1 MTQPHIVG
9 VRHHSPACA
18 RLVAERIRTL
28 RPALVLIEGPADFNE
43 RLDELYLPHR
53 LPVAIYSYL
62 SGDERHHGSWS
73 PFAEHSPE
81 WQALM
86 VAREVG
92 AAVRFIDLPA
102 WHEAFSHMENR
113 YADVADHAH
122 EERAEAYERALTETL
137 SVQGRDALWDHLFE
151 DGCDAG
157 ELARRLST
165 YFDHLRGEDRGSQG
179 NQAREDMMARWI
191 AWAMAQP
198 AQAGRAQALVVC
210 GGYHAPALARLWRGM
225 PADLPGTP
233 QPSVKP
239 SAESTPEMAAR
250 TTAAAPAGAPL
261 RFGSYLVPYTFKR
274 LDAFAGYASGMP
286 SPAYYQWMW
295 ELGPEGAAHRALQQ
309 VMQRLREK
317 KLPASTAD
325 LMAMHLRAQG
335 LARLRGHEKPLR
347 SDWLDALAG
356 ALVKDA
362 LDAPLPWTYRG
373 AMRPGTDPVLV
384 QAMDVLAGDTVG
396 RLAPGTPQP
405 PLVAAVQAELAAHG
419 IVLRGQLKLD
429 LLGEADR
436 AKSRVLHRL
445 SILRLPGVRR
455 TQGPKLA
462 MSGER
467 TELWSLGEPLEQ
479 QAALIEAGAWGA
491 SLHDAA
497 RARLEDDLRQAQGR
511 IGPLAEGLNQ
521 AAWAGLS
528 ALSDSLLREL
538 QGAIAN
544 EARFEALGPA
554 LSVLHTLLRHGQ
566 MLGMADAPVLRVV
579 IAAGFDRALWLLE
592 PPAEVA
598 PADMQPHLEGH
609 LALRRIVADMLA
621 DAQDRAHD
629 ASSAN
634 AANAANTGSLL
645 DIEPARALAVWQRK
659 AADMAAAPVSRGAA
673 LGATLSLA
681 GRTVGAQVQ
690 SQAQSQVKSQVPS
703 HADGVN
709 EAMQLL
715 HSLPAPVLGDAL
727 TGLLALARETLAA
740 EPAFI
745 AGMDRT
751 VQALDN
757 ADFVRAMPSLRAAFA
772 WLPPQERG
780 LLADQVL
787 ALHGAT
793 HLSRRTLTAPLAGD
807 AAPEQLGEAR
817 RVEDEVLARLAA
829 WGVTLPGQDTEEAA
843 PS

>member
-1 MTQPHIVG
+1 MQQPHIVG

-28 RPALVLIEGPADFNE
+28 RPAYVLIEGPADFNE
-43 RLDELYLPHR
+43 RLDELYLPHQ

-62 SGDERHHGSWS
+62 SGDQTHRGSWS

-81 WQALM
+81 WQALQ

-102 WHEAFSHMENR
+102 WHDAFSRMENR
-113 YADVADHAH
+113 YADVADHEH
-122 EERAEAYERALTETL
+122 EERAEAYERALTEKL

-151 DGCDAG
+151 DGCDAA
-157 ELARRLST
+157 ELAQRLST
-165 YFDHLRGEDRGSQG
+165 YFDNLRGEDRGSQG
-179 NQAREDMMARWI
+179 NQAREQMMARWI

-198 AQAGRAQALVVC
+198 SQPGRAQALVVC
-210 GGYHAPALARLWRGM
+210 GGYHAPALARLWQGLPTEL
-225 PADLPGTP
+225 PATP
-233 QPSVKP
+233 QPSL
-239 SAESTPEMAAR
+239 ESSDDEEAPGTPDPEA
-250 TTAAAPAGAPL
+250 TL

-286 SPAYYQWMW
+286 SPAYYQWVW
-295 ELGPEGAAHRALQQ
+295 DHGPEGAAHRALQH

-325 LMAMHLRAQG
+325 LMAVHLRAQG

-362 LDAPLPWTYRG
+362 LDVPLPWTYRG
-373 AMRPGTDPVLV
+373 AIRPGTDPVLV

-396 RLAPGTPQP
+396 HLAPGTPQP

-429 LLGEADR
+429 LLLETDR

-467 TELWSLGEPLEQ
+467 TELWSLSEPLEQ

-497 RARLEDDLRQAQGR
+497 RARLEDDLRQAHGR
-511 IGPLAEGLNQ
+511 IGPLADGLNQ

-528 ALSDSLLREL
+528 ALSDALLREL
-538 QGAIAN
+538 RGAIAG
-544 EARFEALGPA
+544 EPRFEALGPA

-579 IAAGFDRALWLLE
+579 IESGFDRALWLLE
-592 PPAEVA
+592 PPAA
-598 PADMQPHLEGH
+598 ITPADMQAHLEGH
-609 LALRRIVADMLA
+609 LALRRIVADVLA
-621 DAQDRAHD
+621 HAQDNAHD
-629 ASSAN
+629 AHAP
-634 AANAANTGSLL
+634 SLL
-645 DIEPARALAVWQRK
+645 DVEPARALAVWQRK
-659 AADMAAAPVSRGAA
+659 AADTSAAPVSRGAA

-681 GRTVGAQVQ
+681 GRIADAQTH
-690 SQAQSQVKSQVPS
+690 SD
-703 HADGVN
+703 HGVS

-727 TGLLALARETLAA
+727 TGLLALARETLSS
-740 EPAFI
+740 EPAFV

-787 ALHGAT
+787 ALHDAT
-793 HLSRRTLTAPLAGD
+793 HLSRRALTAHRAGE
-807 AAPEQLGEAR
+807 AAPEQLAEAR
-817 RVEDEVLARLAA
+817 RVEDAVLARLAA
-829 WGVTLPGQDTEEAA
+829 WGVTLEDAQGRPH
-843 PS
+843 P

>member
-1 MTQPHIVG
+1 MQQPHIVG

-28 RPALVLIEGPADFNE
+28 RPAYVLIEGPADFNE
-43 RLDELYLPHR
+43 RLDELYLPHQ

-62 SGDERHHGSWS
+62 SGDQTHRGSWS

-81 WQALM
+81 WQALQ

-92 AAVRFIDLPA
+92 ATVRFIDLPA
-102 WHEAFSHMENR
+102 WHDAFSRMENR
-113 YADVADHAH
+113 YADVADHEH
-122 EERAEAYERALTETL
+122 EERAEAYERALTEKL

-151 DGCDAG
+151 DGCDAA
-157 ELARRLST
+157 ELAQRLST

-179 NQAREDMMARWI
+179 NQAREQMMARWI

-198 AQAGRAQALVVC
+198 GEPGRAQALVVC
-210 GGYHAPALARLWRGM
+210 GGYHAPALARLWQSVPSEL
-225 PADLPGTP
+225 PATP
-233 QPSVKP
+233 QPSL
-239 SAESTPEMAAR
+239 ESSDDEEAPGTPEPEA
-250 TTAAAPAGAPL
+250 TL

-286 SPAYYQWMW
+286 SPAYYQWVW
-295 ELGPEGAAHRALQQ
+295 DHGPEGAAHRALQH

-325 LMAMHLRAQG
+325 LMAVHLRAQG

-373 AMRPGTDPVLV
+373 AIRPGTDPVLV

-429 LLGEADR
+429 LLLETDR

-467 TELWSLGEPLEQ
+467 TELWSLSEPLEQ

-497 RARLEDDLRQAQGR
+497 RARLEDDLRQAHGR
-511 IGPLAEGLNQ
+511 IGPLADGLNQ

-528 ALSDSLLREL
+528 ALSDALLREL
-538 QGAIAN
+538 RGAIAS
-544 EARFEALGPA
+544 EPRFEALGPA

-566 MLGMADAPVLRVV
+566 MLSMADAPVLRVV
-579 IAAGFDRALWLLE
+579 IESGFDRALWLLE
-592 PPAEVA
+592 PPAA
-598 PADMQPHLEGH
+598 ITPADMQAHLEGH
-609 LALRRIVADMLA
+609 LALRRIVADVLA
-621 DAQDRAHD
+621 HAQDNAHD
-629 ASSAN
+629 AHAP
-634 AANAANTGSLL
+634 SLL
-645 DIEPARALAVWQRK
+645 DVEPARALAVWQRK
-659 AADMAAAPVSRGAA
+659 AADTSAAPVSRGAA

-681 GRTVGAQVQ
+681 GRIADAQTH
-690 SQAQSQVKSQVPS
+690 SD
-703 HADGVN
+703 HGVS

-727 TGLLALARETLAA
+727 TGLLALARETLSS
-740 EPAFI
+740 EPAFV

-787 ALHGAT
+787 ALHDAT
-793 HLSRRTLTAPLAGD
+793 HLSRRALTAHRTGE
-807 AAPEQLGEAR
+807 AAPEQLAEAR
-817 RVEDEVLARLAA
+817 RVEDAVLARLAA
-829 WGVTLPGQDTEEAA
+829 WGVTLEDAQGRPH
-843 PS
+843 P

>member
-1 MTQPHIVG
+1 MQQPHIVG

-28 RPALVLIEGPADFNE
+28 RPAYVLIEGPADFNE
-43 RLDELYLPHR
+43 RLDELYLPHQ

-62 SGDERHHGSWS
+62 SGDQTHRGSWS

-81 WQALM
+81 WQALQ

-92 AAVRFIDLPA
+92 ATVRFIDLPA
-102 WHEAFSHMENR
+102 WHDAFSRMENR
-113 YADVADHAH
+113 YADVADHEH
-122 EERAEAYERALTETL
+122 EERAEAYERALTEKL

-151 DGCDAG
+151 DGCDAA
-157 ELARRLST
+157 ELAQRLLT

-179 NQAREDMMARWI
+179 NQAREQMMARWI

-198 AQAGRAQALVVC
+198 GEPGRAQALVVC
-210 GGYHAPALARLWRGM
+210 GGYHAPALARLWQSVPSEL
-225 PADLPGTP
+225 PATP
-233 QPSVKP
+233 QPSL
-239 SAESTPEMAAR
+239 ESSDDEEAPGTPDPEAA
-250 TTAAAPAGAPL
+250 L

-286 SPAYYQWMW
+286 SPAYYQWVW
-295 ELGPEGAAHRALQQ
+295 DHGPEGAAHRALQH

-325 LMAMHLRAQG
+325 LMAVHLRAQG

-373 AMRPGTDPVLV
+373 AIRPGTDPVLV

-429 LLGEADR
+429 LLLETDR

-467 TELWSLGEPLEQ
+467 TELWSLSEPLEQ

-497 RARLEDDLRQAQGR
+497 RARLEDDLRQAHGR
-511 IGPLAEGLNQ
+511 IGPLADGLNQ

-528 ALSDSLLREL
+528 ALSDTLLREL
-538 QGAIAN
+538 RGAIAS
-544 EARFEALGPA
+544 EPRFEALGPA

-579 IAAGFDRALWLLE
+579 IESGFDRALWLLE
-592 PPAEVA
+592 PPAA
-598 PADMQPHLEGH
+598 ITPADMQAHLEGH
-609 LALRRIVADMLA
+609 LALRRIVADVLA
-621 DAQDRAHD
+621 HAQDNAHD
-629 ASSAN
+629 AHAP
-634 AANAANTGSLL
+634 SLL
-645 DIEPARALAVWQRK
+645 DVEPARALAVWQRK
-659 AADMAAAPVSRGAA
+659 AADTGAAPVSRGAA

-681 GRTVGAQVQ
+681 GRIADAQTH
-690 SQAQSQVKSQVPS
+690 SD
-703 HADGVN
+703 HGVS

-727 TGLLALARETLAA
+727 TGLLALARETLSS
-740 EPAFI
+740 EPAFV

-787 ALHGAT
+787 ALHDAT
-793 HLSRRTLTAPLAGD
+793 HLSRRALTAHRTGE
-807 AAPEQLGEAR
+807 AAPEQLAEAR
-817 RVEDEVLARLAA
+817 RVEDAVLARLAA
-829 WGVTLPGQDTEEAA
+829 WGVTLEDAQGRPH
-843 PS
+843 P

>member
-28 RPALVLIEGPADFNE
+28 RPAFVLIEGPADFNE

-62 SGDERHHGSWS
+62 SGDDRHHGSWS

-81 WQALM
+81 WQALV

-102 WHEAFSHMENR
+102 WHAAFSHMENR

-122 EERAEAYERALTETL
+122 EERAEAYERALTEKL

-151 DGCDAG
+151 DGCDVA
-157 ELARRLST
+157 ELAQRLRT
-165 YFDHLRGEDRGSQG
+165 YFDHLRGDDAGSQG
-179 NQAREDMMARWI
+179 NQAREQMMARWI

-198 AQAGRAQALVVC
+198 TQPGRAQALVVC
-210 GGYHAPALARLWRGM
+210 GGYHAPALARLWPGM
-225 PADLPGTP
+225 PADLPATP
-233 QPSVKP
+233 EPSH
-239 SAESTPEMAAR
+239 ESTEPDEED
-250 TTAAAPAGAPL
+250 AGTRDAQAPL

-286 SPAYYQWMW
+286 SPAYYQWVW
-295 ELGPEGAAHRALQQ
+295 ELGPEGAAHRALQY

-325 LMAMHLRAQG
+325 LMAVHLRAQG

-419 IVLRGQLKLD
+419 IVLRAQLKLD
-429 LLGEADR
+429 LLGDADR

-445 SILRLPGVRR
+445 LILRLPGVRR

-497 RARLEDDLRQAQGR
+497 RARLEDDLRQAQGQ
-511 IGPLAEGLNQ
+511 IAPLAEGLNQ
-521 AAWAGLS
+521 AAWAGLP
-528 ALSDSLLREL
+528 ALSDALLREL

-566 MLGMADAPVLRVV
+566 TLDMADAPVLRVV
-579 IAAGFDRALWLLE
+579 IGAGFDRALWLLE
-592 PPAEVA
+592 PPAAVA

-609 LALRRIVADMLA
+609 LALRQIVADVLA
-621 DAQDRAHD
+621 HAQDSAHGAHD
-629 ASSAN
+629 MHAP
-634 AANAANTGSLL
+634 SLL
-645 DIEPARALAVWQRK
+645 DVEPARALAVWQRK
-659 AADMAAAPVSRGAA
+659 AADAGAAPVSRGAA

-681 GRTVGAQVQ
+681 GRLPHP
-690 SQAQSQVKSQVPS
+690 QA
-703 HADGVN
+703 HEDGVG
-709 EAMQLL
+709 EAMRLL

-727 TGLLALARETLAA
+727 TGLLALARETLAS

-757 ADFVRAMPSLRAAFA
+757 ADFVRAMPSLRGAFA

-787 ALHGAT
+787 ALHDAA
-793 HLSRRTLTAPLAGD
+793 HLSRRALTTHHAGEATPAQLA
-807 AAPEQLGEAR
+807 EAR
-817 RVEDEVLARLAA
+817 RVEDAVLARLAA
-829 WGVTLPGQDTEEAA
+829 WGVTLDGTQGTLHP
-843 PS
+843 

>member
-1 MTQPHIVG
+1 MQQPHIVG

-28 RPALVLIEGPADFNE
+28 RPAYVLIEGPADFNE
-43 RLDELYLPHR
+43 RLDELYLPHQ

-62 SGDERHHGSWS
+62 SGDQTHRGSWS

-81 WQALM
+81 WQALQ

-102 WHEAFSHMENR
+102 WHDAFSRMENR
-113 YADVADHAH
+113 YADVADHEH
-122 EERAEAYERALTETL
+122 EERAEAYERALTEKL

-151 DGCDAG
+151 DGCDAA
-157 ELARRLST
+157 ELAQRLST
-165 YFDHLRGEDRGSQG
+165 YFDNLRGEDRGSQG
-179 NQAREDMMARWI
+179 NQAREQMMARWI

-198 AQAGRAQALVVC
+198 SQAGRAQALVVC
-210 GGYHAPALARLWRGM
+210 GGYHAPALARLWQGL
-225 PADLPGTP
+225 PAELPVTP
-233 QPSVKP
+233 QPSL
-239 SAESTPEMAAR
+239 ESSDDEEAPGTPDPEA
-250 TTAAAPAGAPL
+250 TL

-286 SPAYYQWMW
+286 SPAYYQWVW
-295 ELGPEGAAHRALQQ
+295 DHGPEGAAHRALQH

-317 KLPASTAD
+317 KLPASTAN
-325 LMAMHLRAQG
+325 LMAVHLRAQG

-373 AMRPGTDPVLV
+373 AIRPGTDPVLV

-429 LLGEADR
+429 LLLDADR

-467 TELWSLGEPLEQ
+467 TELWSLSEPLEQ

-497 RARLEDDLRQAQGR
+497 RARLEVDLRQAHGR
-511 IGPLAEGLNQ
+511 IGPLADGLNQ

-528 ALSDSLLREL
+528 ALSDALLREL
-538 QGAIAN
+538 RGAITS
-544 EARFEALGPA
+544 EPRFEALGPA

-579 IAAGFDRALWLLE
+579 IESGFDRALWLLE
-592 PPAEVA
+592 PPAA
-598 PADMQPHLEGH
+598 ITPADMQAHLEGH
-609 LALRRIVADMLA
+609 LALRRIVADVLA
-621 DAQDRAHD
+621 HAQDNAHD
-629 ASSAN
+629 AHAP
-634 AANAANTGSLL
+634 SLL
-645 DIEPARALAVWQRK
+645 DVEPARALAVWQRK
-659 AADMAAAPVSRGAA
+659 AADTSAAPVSRGAA

-681 GRTVGAQVQ
+681 GRI
-690 SQAQSQVKSQVPS
+690 
-703 HADGVN
+703 ADARTHSDHGVS

-727 TGLLALARETLAA
+727 TGLLALARETLSS
-740 EPAFI
+740 EPAFV

-787 ALHGAT
+787 ALHDAT
-793 HLSRRTLTAPLAGD
+793 HLSRRALTAHRAGE
-807 AAPEQLGEAR
+807 AAPEQLAEAR
-817 RVEDEVLARLAA
+817 RVEDAVLARLAA
-829 WGVTLPGQDTEEAA
+829 WGVTLENAQGRPH
-843 PS
+843 P

>member
-1 MTQPHIVG
+1 MTQQQPHLQPHIVG

-28 RPALVLIEGPADFNE
+28 RPAHVLIEGPADFNE
-43 RLDELYLPHR
+43 RLGELYLPHR

-62 SGDERHHGSWS
+62 SSDHAHHGSWS

-81 WQALM
+81 WQALV

-92 AAVRFIDLPA
+92 ATVRFIDLPA
-102 WHEAFSHMENR
+102 WHGAFSRMENR
-113 YADVADHAH
+113 YADVADHEH

-165 YFDHLRGEDRGSQG
+165 YFDNLRGEDRGSQG
-179 NQAREDMMARWI
+179 NQAREEMMARWI

-198 AQAGRAQALVVC
+198 VDPADPARAQALVVC
-210 GGYHAPALARLWRGM
+210 GGYHAPALARLWAGM
-225 PADLPGTP
+225 PTELPATP
-233 QPSVKP
+233 QPSLEP
-239 SAESTPEMAAR
+239 AEGDEDPGTRNAD
-250 TTAAAPAGAPL
+250 APL

-286 SPAYYQWMW
+286 SPAYYQWVW
-295 ELGPEGAAHRALQQ
+295 ELGPDGAAHRALQH
-309 VMQRLREK
+309 VMQRLRDK

-325 LMAMHLRAQG
+325 LMAVHLRAQG

-419 IVLRGQLKLD
+419 IVLRGQIKLD
-429 LLGEADR
+429 LLADADR

-467 TELWSLGEPLEQ
+467 TELWQLGEPLEQ

-497 RARLEDDLRQAQGR
+497 RARLEDDLRQAQGQ
-511 IGPLAEGLNQ
+511 IGPLADGLNQ

-566 MLGMADAPVLRVV
+566 TLGMADAPVLRVV

-592 PPAEVA
+592 PPAAVA
-598 PADMQPHLEGH
+598 PADMQAHLEGH
-609 LALRRIVADMLA
+609 LALRRIVADVLA
-621 DAQDRAHD
+621 HAQDHAQDHAHLGQSD
-629 ASSAN
+629 QAP
-634 AANAANTGSLL
+634 SLL
-645 DIEPARALAVWQRK
+645 DVEPARALAVWQRK
-659 AADMAAAPVSRGAA
+659 AADASAAPVSRGAA

-681 GRTVGAQVQ
+681 GRVADGDADAHTH
-690 SQAQSQVKSQVPS
+690 QA
-703 HADGVN
+703 GVN

-715 HSLPAPVLGDAL
+715 HALPAPVLGDAL
-727 TGLLALARETLAA
+727 SGLLALAREVLAC
-740 EPAFI
+740 EPAFV

-787 ALHGAT
+787 TLHDAA
-793 HLSRRTLTAPLAGD
+793 HLSRRTLTAPRSGE
-807 AAPEQLGEAR
+807 AAPEQLAEAR
-817 RVEDEVLARLAA
+817 RVEDAVLARLAA
-829 WGVTLPGQDTEEAA
+829 WGVTLQDTQGA
-843 PS
+843 PRA

>member
-1 MTQPHIVG
+1 MQQPHIVG

-18 RLVAERIRTL
+18 RLVAERIRAL
-28 RPALVLIEGPADFNE
+28 RPAYVLIEGPADFNE

-81 WQALM
+81 WQALV

-102 WHEAFSHMENR
+102 WHDAFSRMENR

-122 EERAEAYERALTETL
+122 EERAEAYERALAEKL

-151 DGCDAG
+151 DGCDAA
-157 ELARRLST
+157 ELALRLAT
-165 YFDHLRGEDRGSQG
+165 YFDHLRGEDLGSQG
-179 NQAREDMMARWI
+179 NQARENMMARWI

-198 AQAGRAQALVVC
+198 AQPGRAQALVVC
-210 GGYHAPALARLWRGM
+210 GGYHAPALARLWPGM
-225 PADLPGTP
+225 PAELPATPRPSLDAPEDEEDNTIPRNGNGNGNGNGTGTGTRD
-233 QPSVKP
+233 
-239 SAESTPEMAAR
+239 AD
-250 TTAAAPAGAPL
+250 APL

-286 SPAYYQWMW
+286 SPAYYQWVW
-295 ELGPEGAAHRALQQ
+295 ELGPEGAAHRALHH
-309 VMQRLREK
+309 VMARLREK

-325 LMAMHLRAQG
+325 LMAVHLRAQG

-429 LLGEADR
+429 LLAEADR

-455 TQGPKLA
+455 TQGPRLA

-467 TELWSLGEPLEQ
+467 TELWSLGEPMEQ

-497 RARLEDDLRQAQGR
+497 RARLEDDLRRAQGR

-528 ALSDSLLREL
+528 ALGDSLLREL

-544 EARFEALGPA
+544 EPRFEALGPA
-554 LSVLHTLLRHGQ
+554 LAVLHTLLRHGQ
-566 MLGMADAPVLRVV
+566 VLGMADAPVLRVV
-579 IAAGFDRALWLLE
+579 IGAGFDRALWLLE
-592 PPAEVA
+592 PPADVP
-598 PADMQPHLEGH
+598 PADMQDHIEGH
-609 LALRRIVADMLA
+609 RALRRIVADVLA
-621 DAQDRAHD
+621 HAQDHMHD
-629 ASSAN
+629 HALDPHAPP
-634 AANAANTGSLL
+634 LL
-645 DIEPARALAVWQRK
+645 DVEPARALAVWQRK
-659 AADMAAAPVSRGAA
+659 AADAGAAPVSRGAA

-681 GRTVGAQVQ
+681 GRTAVAQ
-690 SQAQSQVKSQVPS
+690 APD
-703 HADGVN
+703 DGVA

-727 TGLLALARETLAA
+727 TGLLALAREVLAS

-757 ADFVRAMPSLRAAFA
+757 ADFVRAMPSLRAAFS

-787 ALHGAT
+787 ALHDAT
-793 HLSRRTLTAPLAGD
+793 HLSRRALTAPHAGE
-807 AAPEQLGEAR
+807 AAPEQLAQAR
-817 RVEDEVLARLAA
+817 RVEDEVVARLAA
-829 WGVTLPGQDTEEAA
+829 WGVTLPGQDTEETT
-843 PS
+843 PP

>member
-1 MTQPHIVG
+1 MSESPHIVG

-28 RPALVLIEGPADFNE
+28 RPSYVLIEGPADFNE

-62 SGDERHHGSWS
+62 SGDRTHRGSWS

-81 WQALM
+81 WQALQ

-92 AAVRFIDLPA
+92 ASVRFIDLPA
-102 WHEAFSHMENR
+102 WHDAFSRMENR
-113 YADVADHAH
+113 YADVVDHEH
-122 EERAEAYERALTETL
+122 EERAEAYERALTEKL

-151 DGCDAG
+151 DGCDEA

-165 YFDHLRGEDRGSQG
+165 YFDNLRGQDPGSQG
-179 NQAREDMMARWI
+179 NQAREAMMARWI

-198 AQAGRAQALVVC
+198 GEPGRAQALVVC
-210 GGYHAPALARLWRGM
+210 GGYHAPALARLWQGL
-225 PADLPGTP
+225 PAELPDTP
-233 QPSVKP
+233 QPSTESDNEDDEGSEGDSGEP
-239 SAESTPEMAAR
+239 ESA
-250 TTAAAPAGAPL
+250 L

-295 ELGPEGAAHRALQQ
+295 EHGPEGAAHRALQH

-325 LMAMHLRAQG
+325 LMAVHLRAQG
-335 LARLRGHEKPLR
+335 LARLRGHDKPLR

-384 QAMDVLAGDTVG
+384 QAMDVLAGDTAG

-429 LLGEADR
+429 LLAEADR

-445 SILRLPGVRR
+445 AILRLPGVRR

-467 TELWSLGEPLEQ
+467 TEQWSLAEPLEQ

-511 IGPLAEGLNQ
+511 IGPLADGLNQ

-528 ALSDSLLREL
+528 ALSETLLREL
-538 QGAIAN
+538 RAAMAA
-544 EARFEALGPA
+544 EPRFEALGPA

-579 IAAGFDRALWLLE
+579 IESGFDRALWLLE
-592 PPAEVA
+592 PPAA
-598 PADMQPHLEGH
+598 ITPADMQAHLEGH
-609 LALRRIVADMLA
+609 LALRRIVADVLA
-621 DAQDRAHD
+621 HAQDNAHD
-629 ASSAN
+629 AHAP
-634 AANAANTGSLL
+634 SLL
-645 DIEPARALAVWQRK
+645 DVEPARALAVWQRK
-659 AADMAAAPVSRGAA
+659 AADTAAAPVSRGAA

-681 GRTVGAQVQ
+681 GRL
-690 SQAQSQVKSQVPS
+690 
-703 HADGVN
+703 ADGHESSGDHGVD

-727 TGLLALARETLAA
+727 TGLLALARETLAS
-740 EPAFI
+740 EPAFV

-787 ALHGAT
+787 TLHDAR
-793 HLSRRTLTAPLAGD
+793 HLSRRALTAHRTGE
-807 AAPEQLGEAR
+807 AAPEQLAEAR
-817 RVEDEVLARLAA
+817 RVEDAVLARLAA
-829 WGVTLPGQDTEEAA
+829 WGVTLAEDIEKA
-843 PS
+843 PRP

>member
-1 MTQPHIVG
+1 MQQPHIVG

-28 RPALVLIEGPADFNE
+28 RPAYVLIEGPADFNE

-81 WQALM
+81 WQALV

-92 AAVRFIDLPA
+92 ATVRFIDLPA
-102 WHEAFSHMENR
+102 WHDAFSRMENR
-113 YADVADHAH
+113 YADVADHEH
-122 EERAEAYERALTETL
+122 EERAEAYERALTEKL

-151 DGCDAG
+151 DGCDAA
-157 ELARRLST
+157 ELAQRLAT
-165 YFDHLRGEDRGSQG
+165 YFDNLRGEDPGSLG
-179 NQAREDMMARWI
+179 NLAREEMMARWI

-198 AQAGRAQALVVC
+198 ADAKDPGRAQALVVC
-210 GGYHAPALARLWRGM
+210 GGYHAPALARLWSGM
-225 PADLPGTP
+225 PAALPATP
-233 QPSVKP
+233 QPSLEP
-239 SAESTPEMAAR
+239 AEGEEDAT
-250 TTAAAPAGAPL
+250 L

-286 SPAYYQWMW
+286 SPAYYQWVW
-295 ELGPEGAAHRALQQ
+295 ELGPEGAAHRALQH

-325 LMAMHLRAQG
+325 LMAVHLRAQG

-429 LLGEADR
+429 LLGETDR

-467 TELWSLGEPLEQ
+467 TELWSLGEPMEQ

-497 RARLEDDLRQAQGR
+497 RARLEDDLRQAGGQ
-511 IGPLAEGLNQ
+511 IAPLADGLNQ

-538 QGAIAN
+538 QGAIAA
-544 EARFEALGPA
+544 EPRFEALGPA

-579 IAAGFDRALWLLE
+579 IGAGFDRALWLLE
-592 PPAEVA
+592 PPADVA
-598 PADMQPHLEGH
+598 PADMQSHIEGH
-609 LALRRIVADMLA
+609 RALRQIVADVLA
-621 DAQDRAHD
+621 HAQDHAH
-629 ASSAN
+629 SAPT
-634 AANAANTGSLL
+634 AQVPSLL
-645 DIEPARALAVWQRK
+645 DVEPARALAVWQRK
-659 AADMAAAPVSRGAA
+659 AADGSAAPVSRGAA

-681 GRTVGAQVQ
+681 GRMASAQT
-690 SQAQSQVKSQVPS
+690 
-703 HADGVN
+703 HEEGVN

-727 TGLLALARETLAA
+727 TGLLALAREVLAS

-757 ADFVRAMPSLRAAFA
+757 ADFVRAMPSLRGAFS

-787 ALHGAT
+787 ALHDAT
-793 HLSRRTLTAPLAGD
+793 HLSRRALTAHHHGE
-807 AAPEQLGEAR
+807 AAPEQLAEAR
-817 RVEDEVLARLAA
+817 RVEDAVLARLAA
-829 WGVTLPGQDTEEAA
+829 WGVTLQDTEEA
-843 PS
+843 PSP

>member
-1 MTQPHIVG
+1 MQQPHIVG

-28 RPALVLIEGPADFNE
+28 RPAYVLIEGPADFNE
-43 RLDELYLPHR
+43 RLDELYLPHQ

-62 SGDERHHGSWS
+62 SGDQTHRGSWS

-81 WQALM
+81 WQALQ

-102 WHEAFSHMENR
+102 WHDAFSRMENR
-113 YADVADHAH
+113 YADVADHEH
-122 EERAEAYERALTETL
+122 EERAEAYERALTEKL

-151 DGCDAG
+151 DGCDAA
-157 ELARRLST
+157 ELAQRLST
-165 YFDHLRGEDRGSQG
+165 YFDNLRGEDRGSQG
-179 NQAREDMMARWI
+179 NQAREQMMARWI

-198 AQAGRAQALVVC
+198 GEPGRAQALVVC
-210 GGYHAPALARLWRGM
+210 GGYHAPALARLWQGL
-225 PADLPGTP
+225 PAELPATP
-233 QPSVKP
+233 QPSL
-239 SAESTPEMAAR
+239 ESSDNEEAPGTPDPEA
-250 TTAAAPAGAPL
+250 TL

-286 SPAYYQWMW
+286 SPAYYQWVW
-295 ELGPEGAAHRALQQ
+295 DHGPEGAARRALQH

-325 LMAMHLRAQG
+325 LMAVHLRAQG

-373 AMRPGTDPVLV
+373 AIRPGTDPVLV

-405 PLVAAVQAELAAHG
+405 PLVAAVQAELAARG

-429 LLGEADR
+429 LLLDADR

-467 TELWSLGEPLEQ
+467 TELWSLSEPLEQ

-497 RARLEDDLRQAQGR
+497 RARLEDDLRQAHGR
-511 IGPLAEGLNQ
+511 IGPLADGLNQ

-528 ALSDSLLREL
+528 ALSDALLREL
-538 QGAIAN
+538 RGAIAS
-544 EARFEALGPA
+544 EPRFEALGPA

-579 IAAGFDRALWLLE
+579 IESGFDRALWLLE
-592 PPAEVA
+592 PPAA
-598 PADMQPHLEGH
+598 ITPADMQAHLEGH
-609 LALRRIVADMLA
+609 LALRRIVADVLA
-621 DAQDRAHD
+621 HAQDNAHD
-629 ASSAN
+629 AHAP
-634 AANAANTGSLL
+634 SLL
-645 DIEPARALAVWQRK
+645 DVEPARALAVWQRK
-659 AADMAAAPVSRGAA
+659 AADTSAAPVSRGAA

-681 GRTVGAQVQ
+681 GRI
-690 SQAQSQVKSQVPS
+690 
-703 HADGVN
+703 ADARTHSDHGVS

-727 TGLLALARETLAA
+727 TGLLALARETLSS
-740 EPAFI
+740 EPAFV

-787 ALHGAT
+787 ALHDAT
-793 HLSRRTLTAPLAGD
+793 HLSRRALTAHRAGE
-807 AAPEQLGEAR
+807 AAPEQLAEAR
-817 RVEDEVLARLAA
+817 RVEDAVLARLAA
-829 WGVTLPGQDTEEAA
+829 WGVTLEDAQGRPH
-843 PS
+843 P

>member
-1 MTQPHIVG
+1 MQQPHIIG

-28 RPALVLIEGPADFNE
+28 RPAFVLIEGPADFND

-102 WHEAFSHMENR
+102 WHAAFSHMENR

-122 EERAEAYERALTETL
+122 EERAEAYERALTEKL
-137 SVQGRDALWDHLFE
+137 CVQGRDALWDHLFE

-179 NQAREDMMARWI
+179 NQARENMMARWI

-198 AQAGRAQALVVC
+198 VQAGRAQALVVC
-210 GGYHAPALARLWRGM
+210 GGYHAPALARLWPGM
-225 PADLPGTP
+225 SADLPVTP
-233 QPSVKP
+233 QPSL
-239 SAESTPEMAAR
+239 ESV
-250 TTAAAPAGAPL
+250 AGEEEEDAGTHDAQAPL

-286 SPAYYQWMW
+286 SPAYYQWVW

-373 AMRPGTDPVLV
+373 AMRSGTDPVLV

-429 LLGEADR
+429 LLAEADR
-436 AKSRVLHRL
+436 ARSRVLHRL

-544 EARFEALGPA
+544 ESRFETLGPA

-566 MLGMADAPVLRVV
+566 VLGMADAPVLRVV
-579 IAAGFDRALWLLE
+579 IGAGFDRALWLLE
-592 PPAEVA
+592 PPAEVS

-609 LALRRIVADMLA
+609 LALRRIVADVLA

-629 ASSAN
+629 ANSAN
-634 AANAANTGSLL
+634 AANAVNTGSLL

-659 AADMAAAPVSRGAA
+659 AADTAAAPVSRGAA

-681 GRTVGAQVQ
+681 GRAVGT
-690 SQAQSQVKSQVPS
+690 QVKSQVPS
-703 HADGVN
+703 HADGVS

-727 TGLLALARETLAA
+727 TGLLALARETLAS

-780 LLADQVL
+780 LLTDQVL
-787 ALHGAT
+787 SLHDAT
-793 HLSRRTLTAPLAGD
+793 HLSRRTLI
-807 AAPEQLGEAR
+807 AAHADEATPWQIAEAR
-817 RVEDEVLARLAA
+817 RVEDDVLARLAA
-829 WGVTLPGQDTEEAA
+829 WGVTLPGQDTEEAV

>member
-1 MTQPHIVG
+1 MQQPHIVG

-28 RPALVLIEGPADFNE
+28 RPAYVLIEGPADFNE
-43 RLDELYLPHR
+43 RLDELYLPHQ

-62 SGDERHHGSWS
+62 SGDQTHRGSWS

-81 WQALM
+81 WQALQ

-102 WHEAFSHMENR
+102 WHDAFSRMENR
-113 YADVADHAH
+113 YADVADHEH
-122 EERAEAYERALTETL
+122 EERAEAYERALTEKL

-151 DGCDAG
+151 DGCDAA
-157 ELARRLST
+157 ELAQRLST

-179 NQAREDMMARWI
+179 NQAREQMMARWI

-198 AQAGRAQALVVC
+198 SQAGRAQALVVC
-210 GGYHAPALARLWRGM
+210 GGYHAPALARLWQSLPTEL
-225 PADLPGTP
+225 PATP
-233 QPSVKP
+233 QPSL
-239 SAESTPEMAAR
+239 ESSDDEEASGTPDPEA
-250 TTAAAPAGAPL
+250 TL

-286 SPAYYQWMW
+286 SPAYYQWVW
-295 ELGPEGAAHRALQQ
+295 DHGPEGAAHRTLQH

-325 LMAMHLRAQG
+325 LMAVHLRAQG

-373 AMRPGTDPVLV
+373 AIRPGTDPVLV

-429 LLGEADR
+429 LLLDADR

-467 TELWSLGEPLEQ
+467 TELWSLSEPLEQ

-497 RARLEDDLRQAQGR
+497 RARLEDDLRQAHGH
-511 IGPLAEGLNQ
+511 IGPLADGLNQ

-528 ALSDSLLREL
+528 ALSDALLREL
-538 QGAIAN
+538 RGAIAS
-544 EARFEALGPA
+544 EPRFEALGPA

-579 IAAGFDRALWLLE
+579 IESGFDRALWLLE
-592 PPAEVA
+592 PPAA
-598 PADMQPHLEGH
+598 ITPADMQAHLEGH
-609 LALRRIVADMLA
+609 LALRRIVADVLA
-621 DAQDRAHD
+621 HAQDNAHD
-629 ASSAN
+629 THAP
-634 AANAANTGSLL
+634 SLL
-645 DIEPARALAVWQRK
+645 DVEPARALAVWQRK
-659 AADMAAAPVSRGAA
+659 AADTSAAPVSRGAA

-681 GRTVGAQVQ
+681 GRIADAQTH
-690 SQAQSQVKSQVPS
+690 SD
-703 HADGVN
+703 HGVS

-727 TGLLALARETLAA
+727 TGLLALARETLSS
-740 EPAFI
+740 EPAFV

-787 ALHGAT
+787 ALHDAT
-793 HLSRRTLTAPLAGD
+793 HLSRRALTAHRAGE
-807 AAPEQLGEAR
+807 AAPEQLAEAR
-817 RVEDEVLARLAA
+817 RVEDAVLARLAA
-829 WGVTLPGQDTEEAA
+829 WGVTLEDAQGRPH
-843 PS
+843 P